1 MIDFKDININE
12 ELAIVESA
20 EMVATTSLADR
31 VAARRKSAD
40 EGIRTPWQKL
50 DGDFALR
57 KGEMVLMGGY
67 TGHFKSTIASQMGLS
82 AVNQGYSEGIASLEL
97 LAEDVLE
104 QYAELA
110 AGRERP
116 PLEYVSNFATW
127 AEPKLHIY
135 DRVDAIAPDSAIQ
148 MVIAFAKYKKCD
160 LIVLDA
166 LMMMGVCD
174 DLEREKDFTQT
185 LAAVA
190 KKFKVCVLLI
200 HHVRKPSGHDGEK
213 HIPGKYDFIGSSHL
227 ANIAA
232 SIIVIWHN
240 KEKAYK
246 KNDGYIVDDDN
257 PDLIFKVAK
266 QRYHKYEGL
275 VGLWQ
280 HDNCRAFCGTSRRKL
295 DQLTIPAVGAHN
307 DF

>member
-1 MIDFKDININE
+1 MIDFKDIDVNA
-12 ELAIVESA
+12 ELAIVEST
-20 EMVATTSLADR
+20 EIVNTLDLVDR
-31 VAARRKSAD
+31 VNKRRSAVD
-40 EGIRTPWQKL
+40 TGIQLPWTKL
-50 DGDFALR
+50 HGDFSLR

-67 TGHFKSTIASQMGLS
+67 TGHFKSTIASQLGLS
-82 AVNQGYSEGIASLEL
+82 AINQGYSVGIASLEL

-104 QYAELA
+104 QYSELA

-116 PLEYVSNFATW
+116 SIDYVRRFAEW
-127 AEPKLHIY
+127 SQHNLHIY
-135 DRVDAIAPDSAIQ
+135 DRVDAIAPDAAIQ

-174 DLEREKDFTQT
+174 DLERERDFTQT

-190 KKFKVCVLLI
+190 KRFNVCVLLV

-213 HIPGKYDFIGSSHL
+213 NIPGKYDFIGSSHL

-232 SIIVIWHN
+232 SILIIWHD
-240 KEKAYK
+240 KEKSYL
-246 KNDGYIVDDDN
+246 KNDGAYVDDDR

-280 HDNCRAFCGTSRRKL
+280 HDRCRAFCGSSKRFIETN
-295 DQLTIPAVGAHN
+295 TIPKVGQHN